1 MKQVTQVSQLKQEIA
16 DARANGK
23 RIAFVPTMGALH
35 DGHLSLV
42 DQVRTEEN
50 FVVASIF
57 VNPLQFNDP
66 SDYENYPQSLGV
78 DARLLS
84 DRGVDVLF
92 LPEPETVY
100 PEQPNLITPEQIE
113 TNVSLG
119 LEGEHR
125 PGHFSGVLTVVS
137 RLFDLITPDIAA
149 FGKKDAQQL
158 ALIRS
163 LVSHQ
168 LASGR
173 RMPLKI
179 IAGETIRDDHGLALS
194 SRNARL
200 DSEQLE
206 IARTINV
213 ALASCDGKAD
223 VEAAIGEAKSLLS
236 EEIKLDYLEIVE
248 PATFEP
254 VSGDYEGSAIALFAG
269 YVGQVRLIDNRE
281 ISIKGS

>member
-1 MKQVTQVSQLKQEIA
+1 MKQVSQADQLKQLIA
-16 DARANGK
+16 QARSEGL

-35 DGHLSLV
+35 SGHLSLI

-50 FVVASIF
+50 FVIASIF
-57 VNPLQFNDP
+57 VNPLQFNDQ

-100 PEQPNLITPEQIE
+100 PETPNLISPEDIGS
-113 TNVSLG
+113 NLG
-119 LEGEHR
+119 EILEGEFR
-125 PGHFSGVLTVVS
+125 PGHFQGVLTVVS
-137 RLFDLITPDIAA
+137 RLFDLVTPDIAV

-158 ALIRS
+158 AIIRQM
-163 LVSHQ
+163 VAHQ
-168 LASGR
+168 LSSGR

-179 IAGETIRDDHGLALS
+179 IAGETVRDEDGLALS

-200 DSEQLE
+200 SSEQIE

-213 ALASCDGKAD
+213 ALSSCEGKTPSA
-223 VEAAIGEAKSLLS
+223 AKS
-236 EEIKLDYLEIVE
+236 EAGEILHPEIRVDYLELVDPE
-248 PATFEP
+248 SFQP
-254 VSGDYEGSAIALFAG
+254 VDDDYTGSTLALFAG
-269 YVGQVRLIDNRE
+269 YVGDVRLIDNRE